1 MTPKSFNNALK
12 LFRDIGE
19 AHMLIH
25 STTVGDIYDLD
36 LEKATEFPLLH
47 VNPLNVQM
55 NDTTMI
61 MNFQL
66 FICDIVTA
74 NNQTEEDV
82 LSDTL
87 LIMTDI
93 VSLLRSETYEGFYTE
108 GDYTL
113 EPFVERFDNSLSG
126 WTVNIPII
134 VDNDFQSC
142 DLPIA

>member
-1 MTPKSFNNALK
+1 MIPKTFNNALK
-12 LFRDIGE
+12 LFRDIGGS
-19 AHMLIH
+19 HMLIH

-55 NDTTMI
+55 NDTTMV

-126 WTVNIPII
+126 WTVNIPIV